1 MKKMLLIASAALMLL
16 PLTVAARGRV
26 AVFVGPAF
34 APMGYYGYGYG
45 YGGFYRP
52 YPFGPYYGVPNA
64 GQVKLD
70 TKVKDAQVFV
80 DGAYAGTSGKLKT
93 MWMRPGNYTIEMR
106 APGQP
111 QFAEKIYVVAGKT
124 VHVEPG
130 FHAEARQ

>member
-26 AVFVGPAF
+26 GVFVGSGF
-34 APMGYYGYGYG
+34 APMGWYGSGYGPYYGPYGA
-45 YGGFYRP
+45 
-52 YPFGPYYGVPNA
+52 YYGVPNV

-70 TKVKDAQVFV
+70 THVKDAQVFV
-80 DGAYAGTSGKLKT
+80 DGAYAGTAGKLKT
-93 MWMRPGNYTIEMR
+93 MWMRPGTYTIEMR
-106 APGQP
+106 APGQA

-130 FHAEARQ
+130 FAATQ

>member
-1 MKKMLLIASAALMLL
+1 MKRMLLIASAALMLL

-26 AVFVGPAF
+26 AVVMGPRF
-34 APMGYYGYGYG
+34 APMGGYGYGYG
-45 YGGFYRP
+45 YGP
-52 YPFGPYYGVPNA
+52 YANGPYFGVPNA

-93 MWMRPGNYTIEMR
+93 MWMRPGTYTIELR
-106 APGQP
+106 SPGQA

-130 FHAEARQ
+130 FHAEVRQ

>member
-26 AVFVGPAF
+26 GVFMGGGYGF
-34 APMGYYGYGYG
+34 APMGWYGYGYG
-45 YGGFYRP
+45 P
-52 YPFGPYYGVPNA
+52 YSYGPYYGVPNV

-70 TKVKDAQVFV
+70 THVKDAQVFV

-93 MWMRPGNYTIEMR
+93 MWMRPGTYTIEMR
-106 APGQP
+106 AAGHP

-130 FHAEARQ
+130 FQPQAKQ

>member
-26 AVFVGPAF
+26 GVFVGSGF
-34 APMGYYGYGYG
+34 ASRGGYGYGYG
-45 YGGFYRP
+45 YGP
-52 YPFGPYYGVPNA
+52 YSNGPYFGVPNA

-70 TKVKDAQVFV
+70 THVKDAQVFV
-80 DGAYAGTSGKLKT
+80 DGAYAGTAGKLKT
-93 MWMRPGNYTIEMR
+93 MWMRPGTYTIELR
-106 APGQP
+106 APGQA

-130 FHAEARQ
+130 FQVETR

>member
-26 AVFVGPAF
+26 GVFIGSGF
-34 APMGYYGYGYG
+34 APMGWYGYGYG
-45 YGGFYRP
+45 P
-52 YPFGPYYGVPNA
+52 YSYGPYYGVPNA
-64 GQVKLD
+64 GQVKLE

-93 MWMRPGNYTIEMR
+93 MWMRPGTYTIELR
-106 APGQP
+106 APGRP

-130 FHAEARQ
+130 FAVTQ